1 VNQRS
6 LFAVVLHPS
15 AHDQA
20 RQATMWTNSRQHL
33 DPGSTE
39 DRNYLES
46 LIREDF
52 ERCHPGETLEDL
64 KRRASFSK
72 EDRGL
77 LRDWM
82 AVAAAR
88 AAAACAAKNSH
99 QTRP

>member
-1 VNQRS
+1 MTCQEKT
-6 LFAVVLHPS
+6 H
-15 AHDQA
+15 
-20 RQATMWTNSRQHL
+20 
-33 DPGSTE
+33 
-39 DRNYLES
+39 LES

-88 AAAACAAKNSH
+88 AAAACAAKASPAAPDERIRSFH
-99 QTRP
+99 